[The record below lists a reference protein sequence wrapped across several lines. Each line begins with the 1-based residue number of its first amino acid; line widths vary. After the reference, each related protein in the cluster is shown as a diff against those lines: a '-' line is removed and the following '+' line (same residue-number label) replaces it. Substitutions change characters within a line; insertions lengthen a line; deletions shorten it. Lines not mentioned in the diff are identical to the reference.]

1 MTFADRA
8 EAEARALNQQAIAE
22 AAQRQPAKRKYR
34 LRVRLLGRYA
44 KGGRQAWATVLVDQA
59 LTLHI
64 RPLHSRKVRSV
75 PLAAIAEL
83 AFQKLAIADAGAARA
98 RRPRRAR

>member
-8 EAEARALNQQAIAE
+8 EAEARALNQQSIAE
-22 AAQRQPAKRKYR
+22 LAQRPPAKRKYR
-34 LRVRLLGRYA
+34 LRARVLGRYA
-44 KGGRQAWATVLVDQA
+44 KGGRQAVATILVDQA

-75 PLAAIAEL
+75 PLAALAEL
-83 AFQKLAIADAGAARA
+83 AFQKLAMSEAA